1 MGTGSAF
8 GIQSNL
14 ATLLKVTEHMYFQL
28 HYGDVART
36 SKRGPGYF
44 ERPEPSQDALG
55 RRLRP
60 FWAPEVSSE
69 ASVSPTENHKMA
81 LWGASESL
89 RKPQEALQRPP
100 RGLKRLPRGP

>member
-36 SKRGPGYF
+36 STRCPGYF
-44 ERPEPSQDALG
+44 ERPEPSHDALG

-69 ASVSPTENHKMA
+69 ASMSPQNTT
-81 LWGASESL
+81 
-89 RKPQEALQRPP
+89 
-100 RGLKRLPRGP
+100 